1 MTNHKNPRVEEDND
15 DLPVGRVLRRR
26 EVLALLGTATAGAA
40 FTAYARGVPKAATG
54 TAVAS
59 SLADLP
65 SCVVKPELTEGPYF
79 VDEKLLRSDVRS
91 DPATKA
97 VSAGVPLRLNFL
109 VSKVSGAGCAVLPD
123 ATIDIWHCDAN
134 GKYSDESANNTVGQ
148 KFLRGYQVTDAK
160 GKASFLSVYPG
171 WYQGRAVHIH
181 FKIRG
186 KDSTGKSYEFTSQL
200 FFDDTLTDT
209 VYKNNAIYSARG
221 TRSQRNTNDGIYRN
235 GGSQLLLNL
244 EKDGSGYAS
253 TFEIGLQVK

>member
-1 MTNHKNPRVEEDND
+1 
-15 DLPVGRVLRRR
+15 
-26 EVLALLGTATAGAA
+26 
-40 FTAYARGVPKAATG
+40 
-54 TAVAS
+54 
-59 SLADLP
+59 
-65 SCVVKPELTEGPYF
+65 
-79 VDEKLLRSDVRS
+79 
-91 DPATKA
+91 
-97 VSAGVPLRLNFL
+97 LNFL
-109 VSKVSGAGCAVLPD
+109 VSKVSSAGCAILPG
-123 ATIDIWHCDAN
+123 AMIDIWHCDAN

-160 GKASFLSVYPG
+160 GTASFLTVYPG

-221 TRSQRNTNDGIYRN
+221 TRSQRNTNDSIYRN

-244 EKDGSGYAS
+244 EKDGAGYAS

>member
-1 MTNHKNPRVEEDND
+1 MTNHKNPLLKEGND

-26 EVLALLGTATAGAA
+26 EVLALLGTAGAA
-40 FTAYARGVPKAATG
+40 FTAYAGNLPKAATG
-54 TAVAS
+54 TMVAS
-59 SLADLP
+59 RSLAGLP

-109 VSKVSGAGCAVLPD
+109 VSKVSEAGCAVLPG

-160 GKASFLSVYPG
+160 GTASFLTVYPG
-171 WYQGRAVHIH
+171 WYGGRAVHIH

-186 KDSTGKSYEFTSQL
+186 KDSAGKSYEFTSQL
-200 FFDDTLTDT
+200 FFDDTLTDA
-209 VYKNNAIYSARG
+209 VYLNNAIYSARG

-244 EKDGSGYAS
+244 ERDGTGYAS